1 MESVGSAKDFGIII
15 RAKRKQFGYTQLK
28 VAHIAGV
35 GINFV
40 SDLEN
45 GKPTCELE
53 KSIRV
58 AQTLG
63 IDLFAQSRGE

>member
-1 MESVGSAKDFGIII
+1 MIWSPLAAQKISASSSAQNESNSD
-15 RAKRKQFGYTQLK
+15 TLS
-28 VAHIAGV
+28 V